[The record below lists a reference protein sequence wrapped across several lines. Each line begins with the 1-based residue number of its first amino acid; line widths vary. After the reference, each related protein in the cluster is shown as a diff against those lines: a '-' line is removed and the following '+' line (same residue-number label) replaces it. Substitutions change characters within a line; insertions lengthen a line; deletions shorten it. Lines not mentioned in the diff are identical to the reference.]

1 MSECSL
7 YLISPPK
14 IELATFLPQLE
25 DALTVGIVKAFQLRL
40 KDASDAEIIEVIE
53 KIIPICYK
61 YEVAFIINDRADL
74 VAKYNAD
81 GVHLGQEDMTPKE
94 ARKIIGEDKVIGITC
109 HASKDL
115 AITACENGA
124 DYVAFGAFY
133 PTTSKPKE
141 KLEKWGTP
149 NIDIIED
156 WAEFTNIPCVAIG
169 GITPQN
175 CSNLVKA
182 GADFIAVIN
191 GVWQHKVSPK
201 AAVIEFAEAISRSY
215 I

>member
-1 MSECSL
+1 MSECYL

-14 IELATFLPQLE
+14 LSLETFLPQLE

-40 KDASDAEIIEVIE
+40 KEASDAEIIEASK
-53 KIIPICYK
+53 KIMPICHK

-74 VAKYNAD
+74 VAQLDAD
-81 GVHLGQEDMTPKE
+81 GVHLGQEDMSAKE
-94 ARKIIGEDKVIGITC
+94 ARKIIGDDKVIGITC

-133 PTTSKPKE
+133 PTTSKSQE

-149 NIDIIED
+149 TLDIIED
-156 WAEFTNIPCVAIG
+156 WTEFTNIPCVVIG

-175 CSNLVKA
+175 CAPLVKA

-191 GVWQHKVSPK
+191 GVWQHPKGAK
-201 AAVIEFAEAISRSY
+201 AAAIEFAKI
-215 I
+215 IND